1 MSCYTVI
8 PESLPNAWPPVPT
21 DSENNIVHLTNV
33 QWLGD
38 LVMGV
43 SCCTC
48 HYDYCAHCYLILTI
62 IIFIFV
68 FVHSLLPVLLSFF
81 SCCKNMLSMSMSR
94 LYIEKKENLKVEFQE
109 KVKK

>member
-48 HYDYCAHCYLILTI
+48 HYDYCVKNVSEFSGLKI
-62 IIFIFV
+62 IDLR
-68 FVHSLLPVLLSFF
+68 SAMK
-81 SCCKNMLSMSMSR
+81 CCAFGL
-94 LYIEKKENLKVEFQE
+94 
-109 KVKK
+109 